1 MCASNPI
8 HQTMARASVA
18 RSATRA
24 YARDDDDGGDDN
36 SSRPRV
42 AFVDVDGARR
52 SGTAFIGLVG
62 NAARA
67 LEAARGARGEDED
80 EVVVGIGCETSAR
93 FLAHWVATCGMGG
106 TTVPLNSRWEG
117 REARDA
123 ARRARCDVVVL
134 DETHR
139 ARWWDVE
146 WGGGVVVVRAEEA
159 TWPEEGD
166 EVAWEEPT
174 TSGGDADAC
183 ALVYTSGT
191 TGTPKAAVLT
201 HEGVVSATRAK
212 LEAGLYGDAKTYLHC
227 APLFHVGGLSSAH
240 ATLAAGCGHVF
251 MSKFDPE
258 KMLELIERESV
269 DAFIA
274 VPTMLYMLV
283 EHANATC
290 RGREFTSVRTILVG
304 AGRLREGQLDS
315 VKKMFPQSKITMAYG
330 MTETTSSVT
339 FLDAEDP
346 RLAHDAMFAGNA
358 SRYVEVKTDSE
369 GQLLVRG
376 PALMRG
382 YSDVP
387 RSETFDDDGWF
398 ATGDL
403 GRVEEVDASSG
414 ETGARVWLYGRKK
427 NIIKTGGENVSPEEV
442 ERVVNSHEHV
452 AASVVFGASHPKWGE
467 IVCACVELANAAEDE
482 DTAEASIRVHCVDAG
497 LARFKIPKYFMFIPR
512 LQDYANAM
520 GKINRNE
527 FRALAE
533 RDAANVK

>member
-274 VPTMLYMLV
+274 VPTMLHMLV

-427 NIIKTGGENVSPEEV
+427 DIIKTGGENVSPEEV

>member
-212 LEAGLYGDAKTYLHC
+212 LEAGLYGDTKTYLHC

-258 KMLELIERESV
+258 KMLELIARESV

-274 VPTMLYMLV
+274 VPTMLHMLV

-304 AGRLREGQLDS
+304 AGRLREGQLES

>member
-1 MCASNPI
+1 
-8 HQTMARASVA
+8 MARASVA

-191 TGTPKAAVLT
+191 TGMPKAAVLT
-201 HEGVVSATRAK
+201 HEGMVSATRAK

-274 VPTMLYMLV
+274 VPTMLHMLV
-283 EHANATC
+283 EQANATC

-304 AGRLREGQLDS
+304 AGRLREGQLES

-427 NIIKTGGENVSPEEV
+427 DIIKTGGENVSPEEV

-467 IVCACVELANAAEDE
+467 IVCACVELANAVEDE
-482 DTAEASIRVHCVDAG
+482 DAAGASIRAHCVDAG
-497 LARFKIPKYFMFIPR
+497 LARFKIPTSVMFIPR

-533 RDAANVK
+533 RDAVNVK

>member
-274 VPTMLYMLV
+274 VPTMLHMLV

-442 ERVVNSHEHV
+442 ERVVNSHEDV

>member
-274 VPTMLYMLV
+274 VPTMLHMLV

-427 NIIKTGGENVSPEEV
+427 DIIKTGGENVSPEEV
-442 ERVVNSHEHV
+442 ERVVNSHEDV

>member
-1 MCASNPI
+1 
-8 HQTMARASVA
+8 MARASVA

-258 KMLELIERESV
+258 KMLELIARESV

-274 VPTMLYMLV
+274 VPTMLHMLV

-427 NIIKTGGENVSPEEV
+427 DIIKTGGENVSPEEV
-442 ERVVNSHEHV
+442 ERVVNSHEDV

-467 IVCACVELANAAEDE
+467 IVCACVELANATEDE
-482 DTAEASIRVHCVDAG
+482 DAAEASIRAHCVDAG

>member
-1 MCASNPI
+1 
-8 HQTMARASVA
+8 MARASVA

-24 YARDDDDGGDDN
+24 YARDDDDGEDDN

-67 LEAARGARGEDED
+67 LEAARGARGEDGD

-191 TGTPKAAVLT
+191 TGMPKAAVLT

-274 VPTMLYMLV
+274 VPTMLHMLV
-283 EHANATC
+283 EQANATC

-304 AGRLREGQLDS
+304 AGRLREGQLES

-427 NIIKTGGENVSPEEV
+427 DIIKTGGENVSPEEV

-467 IVCACVELANAAEDE
+467 IVCACVELANAVEDE
-482 DTAEASIRVHCVDAG
+482 DTAEASIRAHCVDAG

-533 RDAANVK
+533 RDAVNVK

>member
-24 YARDDDDGGDDN
+24 YARDDEDGGDDN

-146 WGGGVVVVRAEEA
+146 WGWGVVVVRAEEA

-274 VPTMLYMLV
+274 VPTMLHMLV

-427 NIIKTGGENVSPEEV
+427 DIIKTGGENVSPEEV
-442 ERVVNSHEHV
+442 ERVVNSHEDV

>member
-1 MCASNPI
+1 VCASNPI

-274 VPTMLYMLV
+274 VPTMLHMLV